1 MSGGGGSSMPSTQ
14 HTSSTVQQNTLPAYA
29 QPYVERAF
37 RRSEVE
43 SLQPYTPYGGQRLA
57 YFSPDELSAQA
68 MTRGFAGAGTPQQYT
83 DASTRLENIGT
94 YSTTPF
100 SSEAISERM
109 NPYQQN
115 VIDIQKREAQR
126 RSEMAGDRISD
137 AATKAGGLGGYREA
151 IMQAERE
158 RNLGQQMDDIQAK
171 GSQRAYE
178 QAARQ
183 LQADRQAEAQA
194 YDLSSRYGIMAG
206 EAQAGLGGT
215 IQQDALSRISA
226 LEGIGAQQRAMRQ
239 AGLDIGYE
247 DFVRQRD
254 YPQQQ
259 LAFYNAMLQGLPMPT
274 SQTRTMY
281 ERQPGLFQTLAGLG
295 LGGIGLYRGMQ
306 GGQS

>member
-57 YFSPDELSAQA
+57 YFSPDELNAQA
-68 MTRGFAGAGTPQQYT
+68 MTRGFAGAGTPQAFT
-83 DASTRLENIGT
+83 DAGDRFSNVGQSFDPIQFNNENIQ
-94 YSTTPF
+94 
-100 SSEAISERM
+100 ARM
-109 NPYQQN
+109 NPFQQN

-158 RNLGQQMDDIQAK
+158 RNLAQRMDDIQAR
-171 GSQRAYE
+171 GSQRAF
-178 QAARQ
+178 QAASRQ
-183 LQADRQAEAQA
+183 LDADRRAEAQA
-194 YDLSSRYGIMAG
+194 FDLANRANLMAG
-206 EAQAGLGGT
+206 EAQMGLGSAT
-215 IQQDALSRISA
+215 QADALSRIQA

-239 AGLDIGYE
+239 AGLDIGFE
-247 DFVRQRD
+247 DFTRQRD

-259 LAFYNAMLQGLPMPT
+259 LAFFNAMLQGLPMPET
-274 SQTRTMY
+274 VTRSTY

-295 LGGIGLYRGMQ
+295 LGGLGLYRGMRQ
-306 GGQS
+306 

>member
-57 YFSPDELSAQA
+57 YFSPDELNAQA
-68 MTRGFAGAGTPQQYT
+68 MTRGFAGAGTPQAFT
-83 DASTRLENIGT
+83 DASDRFSNVGQSFDPIQFNNENIQ
-94 YSTTPF
+94 
-100 SSEAISERM
+100 ARM
-109 NPYQQN
+109 NPFQQN

-158 RNLGQQMDDIQAK
+158 RNLGQRMDDIQAR
-171 GSQRAYE
+171 GSQQAF
-178 QAARQ
+178 QAASRQ
-183 LQADRQAEAQA
+183 LDADRRAEAQA
-194 YDLSSRYGIMAG
+194 FDLANRANLMAG
-206 EAQAGLGGT
+206 EAQMGLGSAT
-215 IQQDALSRISA
+215 QADALSRISA

-239 AGLDIGYE
+239 AGLDIGFE
-247 DFVRQRD
+247 DFTRQRD

-259 LAFYNAMLQGLPMPT
+259 LAFFNAMLQGLPMPET
-274 SQTRTMY
+274 ATRSTY

-295 LGGIGLYRGMQ
+295 LGGLGLYRGMRQ
-306 GGQS
+306 

>member
-1 MSGGGGSSMPSTQ
+1 MSGGGGSSVTATQ

-37 RRSEVE
+37 RRAEVE

-57 YFSPDELSAQA
+57 YFSPDEINAQA
-68 MTRGFAGAGTPQQYT
+68 MTRGFAGAGTPQGYQ
-83 DASTRLENIGT
+83 DAETRLGNIGT

-171 GSQRAYE
+171 GSQRAYDM
-178 QAARQ
+178 AARQ
-183 LQADRQAEAQA
+183 LEADRRADAQA
-194 YDLSSRYGIMAG
+194 YDLSSRYGLMAG
-206 EAQAGLGGT
+206 QQEMGLADATQA
-215 IQQDALSRISA
+215 DALSRIQA
-226 LEGIGAQQRAMRQ
+226 LQGIGMQQRAMRQ
-239 AGLDIGYE
+239 AGLDMGYE
-247 DFVRQRD
+247 DFQRQRS
-254 YPQQQ
+254 YPQEQ
-259 LAFYNAMLQGLPMPT
+259 LSFYNAMLQGLPMPQT
-274 SQTRTMY
+274 QTQMNYSQ
-281 ERQPGLFQTLAGLG
+281 QPGLFQSLASLG
-295 LGGIGLYRGMQ
+295 LGGLGLYRGMQ
-306 GGQS
+306 G

>member
-37 RRSEVE
+37 RRAEVE

-57 YFSPDELSAQA
+57 YFSPDEINAQA
-68 MTRGFAGAGTPQQYT
+68 MTRGFAGAGTPQGYQ
-83 DASTRLENIGT
+83 DAQTRLENIGT

-171 GSQRAYE
+171 GSQRAYDM
-178 QAARQ
+178 AARQ
-183 LQADRQAEAQA
+183 LEADRRADAQA

-206 EAQAGLGGT
+206 QQEMGLADATQA
-215 IQQDALSRISA
+215 DALSRIQA
-226 LEGIGAQQRAMRQ
+226 LQGIGMQQRAMRQ
-239 AGLDIGYE
+239 AGLDMGYE
-247 DFVRQRD
+247 DFQRQRS
-254 YPQQQ
+254 YPQEQ
-259 LAFYNAMLQGLPMPT
+259 LAFYNAMLQGLPMPQT
-274 SQTRTMY
+274 QTQMNYSQ
-281 ERQPGLFQTLAGLG
+281 QPGLFQSLASLG
-295 LGGIGLYRGMQ
+295 LGGLGLYRGMQ
-306 GGQS
+306 G

>member
-57 YFSPDELSAQA
+57 YFSPDELNAQA
-68 MTRGFAGAGTPQQYT
+68 MTRGFAGAGTPQAFT
-83 DASTRLENIGT
+83 DAGQRFSNVGESFDPIQFNNENIQ
-94 YSTTPF
+94 
-100 SSEAISERM
+100 ARM
-109 NPYQQN
+109 NPFQQN

-158 RNLGQQMDDIQAK
+158 RNLAQRMDDIQAR
-171 GSQRAYE
+171 GSQRAF
-178 QAARQ
+178 QAASRQ
-183 LQADRQAEAQA
+183 LDADRRAEAQA
-194 YDLSSRYGIMAG
+194 FDLANRANLMAG
-206 EAQAGLGGT
+206 EAQMGLGSAT
-215 IQQDALSRISA
+215 QADALSRISA

-239 AGLDIGYE
+239 AGLDIGFE
-247 DFVRQRD
+247 DFTRQRD

-259 LAFYNAMLQGLPMPT
+259 LAFFNAMLQGLPMPET
-274 SQTRTMY
+274 VTRSTY

-295 LGGIGLYRGMQ
+295 LGGLGLYRGMRQ
-306 GGQS
+306 

>member
-57 YFSPDELSAQA
+57 YFSPDELNAQA
-68 MTRGFAGAGTPQQYT
+68 MTRGFAGAGTPQAFT
-83 DASTRLENIGT
+83 DAGQRFSNVGESFDPIQFNNENIQ
-94 YSTTPF
+94 
-100 SSEAISERM
+100 ARM
-109 NPYQQN
+109 NPFQQN

-158 RNLGQQMDDIQAK
+158 RNLAQRMDDIQAR
-171 GSQRAYE
+171 GSQRAF
-178 QAARQ
+178 QAASRQ
-183 LQADRQAEAQA
+183 LDADRRAEAQA
-194 YDLSSRYGIMAG
+194 FDLENRANLMAG
-206 EAQAGLGGT
+206 QAQMGLADAT
-215 IQQDALSRISA
+215 QADALSRIQA

-239 AGLDIGYE
+239 AGLDIGFE
-247 DFVRQRD
+247 DFTRQRD

-259 LAFYNAMLQGLPMPT
+259 LAFFNAMLQGLPMPET
-274 SQTRTMY
+274 VTRSTY

-295 LGGIGLYRGMQ
+295 LGGLGLYRGMRQ
-306 GGQS
+306 

>member
-57 YFSPDELSAQA
+57 YFSPDELNAQA
-68 MTRGFAGAGTPQQYT
+68 MTRGFAGAGTPQAFT
-83 DASTRLENIGT
+83 DAGQRFSNVGESFDPIQFNNENIQ
-94 YSTTPF
+94 
-100 SSEAISERM
+100 ARM
-109 NPYQQN
+109 NPFQQN

-158 RNLGQQMDDIQAK
+158 RNLAQRMDDIQAR
-171 GSQRAYE
+171 GSQRAF
-178 QAARQ
+178 QAASRQ
-183 LQADRQAEAQA
+183 LDADRRAEAQA
-194 YDLSSRYGIMAG
+194 FDLANRANLMAG
-206 EAQAGLGGT
+206 EAQMGLGSAT
-215 IQQDALSRISA
+215 QADALSRIQA

-239 AGLDIGYE
+239 AGLDIGFE
-247 DFVRQRD
+247 DFTRQRD

-259 LAFYNAMLQGLPMPT
+259 LAFFNAMLQGLPMPET
-274 SQTRTMY
+274 VTRSTY

-295 LGGIGLYRGMQ
+295 LGGLGLYRGMRQ
-306 GGQS
+306 